1 MNKLPLHKT
10 MQPKIKDKITRGLKQ
25 LPEVE
30 FVRPW
35 SSYIV
40 GARIRPPGGLREVL
54 MHQKYAKLVEEEPLI
69 EKPKRGRP
77 KKVVEPTEEKPEED
91 TEEDTEEK
99 PEEKTEAE

>member
-1 MNKLPLHKT
+1 MNKLPLHKI

-30 FVRPW
+30 FVRPYGG
-35 SSYIV
+35 YIV

-54 MHQKYAKLVEEEPLI
+54 MNQKYAKLVEDEPVI

-77 KKVVEPTEEKPEED
+77 KKVVE
-91 TEEDTEEK
+91 EK
-99 PEEKTEAE
+99 PEEKPEDE